1 MDVHPAENLLWFSI
15 YSREKG
21 HFPAMAKSIGYSIG
35 KQRGG
40 MVTPPVS
47 VPHMKWC
54 SWWAAPT
61 CKGIALRAR
70 DILARHMPRRLKER
84 RPMAKSGGRLRHW
97 KSRLLGKND

>member
-21 HFPAMAKSIGYSIG
+21 YFPAMAKSIGYSIG

-47 VPHMKWC
+47 VPHMK
-54 SWWAAPT
+54 
-61 CKGIALRAR
+61 
-70 DILARHMPRRLKER
+70 
-84 RPMAKSGGRLRHW
+84 
-97 KSRLLGKND
+97 